1 MLSISHGDSIL
12 VSKILSELLSKPKRT
27 VTKSA
32 MKASLNSMM
41 PLSVGKPSN
50 AAFSELIK
58 PALAFRAK
66 YIQKNTT

>member
-1 MLSISHGDSIL
+1 
-12 VSKILSELLSKPKRT
+12 
-27 VTKSA
+27 